1 MHDGAISAS
10 THGEPAEVGQQA
22 NPPVR
27 KPTTPFCN
35 DRQQHHAMLGC
46 ADKLKNAEPLG
57 SAQNRPMHLV
67 LDGVCAVRLC
77 CPTELRAALG
87 DALALPKERLF
98 ARADRIWRL
107 APDGAVGWRQH
118 CGSRALNSFPVL
130 CCCCCTQPLASA
142 GHPISGK

>member
-46 ADKLKNAEPLG
+46 ADKLKNAEPQG
-57 SAQNRPMHLV
+57 SAEARV
-67 LDGVCAVRLC
+67 LAKSPHALGLGRRLC
-77 CPTELRAALG
+77 CP
-87 DALALPKERLF
+87 F
-98 ARADRIWRL
+98 
-107 APDGAVGWRQH
+107 
-118 CGSRALNSFPVL
+118 VL
-130 CCCCCTQPLASA
+130 SN
-142 GHPISGK
+142 